1 MRVAWVCLVIVSV
14 GILGFGVITVLPA
27 VAGGNLLIVANGLAS
42 IGLGLFGGLIVL
54 IPFRRGERWA
64 WSVLWF
70 YPVFWVVHLVA
81 ELPPGQGPHPPDCVH
96 RALRGRSA
104 TTRSR
109 HDRSG
114 STACPAH
121 PVWHL
126 MGLAP
131 DGDP

>member
-1 MRVAWVCLVIVSV
+1 MRRDGRLMRVAWVCLVVVSV
-14 GILGFGVITVLPA
+14 GTLGFGVITVLPP

-81 ELPPGQGPHPPDCVH
+81 GLPPGKDQIHQIVFIVLSVAGLLLPVRYMIRAGRPPTP
-96 RALRGRSA
+96 R
-104 TTRSR
+104 TRS
-109 HDRSG
+109 G
-114 STACPAH
+114 T
-121 PVWHL
+121 
-126 MGLAP
+126 
-131 DGDP
+131 

>member
-14 GILGFGVITVLPA
+14 GILGFGVITVLPT

-70 YPVFWVVHLVA
+70 YPVFWVVHLIA
-81 ELPPGQGPHPPDCVH
+81 ELP
-96 RALRGRSA
+96 RAR
-104 TTRSR
+104 TT
-109 HDRSG
+109 
-114 STACPAH
+114 STRLCSSCSPR
-121 PVWHL
+121 PVCYY
-126 MGLAP
+126 P
-131 DGDP
+131 FET

>member
-27 VAGGNLLIVANGLAS
+27 VAGGNLLIAANGLAS

-81 ELPPGQGPHPPDCVH
+81 ELPPGKDHIHQIVFIET
-96 RALRGRSA
+96 LRGRSA

-114 STACPAH
+114 STACAAH

-126 MGLAP
+126 MATLESS
-131 DGDP
+131 

>member
-1 MRVAWVCLVIVSV
+1 MCLVIVSV

-81 ELPPGQGPHPPDCVH
+81 ELPPGKDHIHQIVFIVLSVAGLLLPVRDMIGAGRPPAP
-96 RALRGRSA
+96 R
-104 TTRSR
+104 TRS
-109 HDRSG
+109 G
-114 STACPAH
+114 T
-121 PVWHL
+121 
-126 MGLAP
+126 
-131 DGDP
+131 

>member
-1 MRVAWVCLVIVSV
+1 MPVARVCLVIVSV

-70 YPVFWVVHLVA
+70 YPVFWA
-81 ELPPGQGPHPPDCVH
+81 AAPGRPTAPGQGPHPPGCVR

-109 HDRSG
+109 HNRSG
-114 STACPAH
+114 STACAAH
-121 PVWHL
+121 PGPGNPTATL
-126 MGLAP
+126 ESS
-131 DGDP
+131 

>member
-81 ELPPGQGPHPPDCVH
+81 ELPPGKDQIHQIVFIVLSVAGLLLPVRYMIRAGRPPTP
-96 RALRGRSA
+96 R
-104 TTRSR
+104 TRS
-109 HDRSG
+109 G
-114 STACPAH
+114 T
-121 PVWHL
+121 
-126 MGLAP
+126 
-131 DGDP
+131 

>member
-1 MRVAWVCLVIVSV
+1 MQVAWVCLVIVSV

-81 ELPPGQGPHPPDCVH
+81 ELPPGKDHIHQIVFIVLSAAGLLLPVRDMIGAGRPPAP
-96 RALRGRSA
+96 R
-104 TTRSR
+104 TRS
-109 HDRSG
+109 
-114 STACPAH
+114 ST
-121 PVWHL
+121 
-126 MGLAP
+126 
-131 DGDP
+131 

>member
-14 GILGFGVITVLPA
+14 GIFGFGVITVLPS

-81 ELPPGQGPHPPDCVH
+81 ELPPGKDHTHQIVFIVLSAAGLLLPVRDMIGAGRPPA
-96 RALRGRSA
+96 RR
-104 TTRSR
+104 TRS
-109 HDRSG
+109 G
-114 STACPAH
+114 T
-121 PVWHL
+121 
-126 MGLAP
+126 
-131 DGDP
+131 

>member
-81 ELPPGQGPHPPDCVH
+81 ELPPGKDHIHQIVFIVLSAAGLLLPVRDIIGAGRPP
-96 RALRGRSA
+96 APLRLS
-104 TTRSR
+104 
-109 HDRSG
+109 
-114 STACPAH
+114 
-121 PVWHL
+121 
-126 MGLAP
+126 
-131 DGDP
+131 